1 MASVAARQIACNRV
15 QGGVCDG
22 SERQQPAKAT
32 FVKSARARLRVRLG
46 VLQELLGE
54 RTELRW

>member
-1 MASVAARQIACNRV
+1 MASVAARQIACNRAKC
-15 QGGVCDG
+15 GVCDG

-32 FVKSARARLRVRLG
+32 FVKSVRARLRVRLG

-54 RTELRW
+54 PTEYGW